1 MVGPRGELSKDLCSL
16 IIKAATAAASK
27 NWAEL
32 GEESST
38 LARAKYLRVFG
49 KKIALAGVREQA
61 AWMCGRFEQARMQ
74 KAGGSGPS
82 RRAKAQARRSR
93 RAQRAYFDTHAGF
106 ACADWRR
113 G

>member
-16 IIKAATAAASK
+16 IVKVATAVETK

-32 GEESST
+32 HKDSSSLSRT
-38 LARAKYLRVFG
+38 KYLRVFQ
-49 KKIALAGVREQA
+49 KKIALSGFREQA

-93 RAQRAYFDTHAGF
+93 RAKREYFDTHT
-106 ACADWRR
+106 DWGR